1 MMATEHDASRKE
13 GRENDEL
20 FLFRLSHMALQP
32 KQRQKSGRPVPADGK
47 PPEEAERQG
56 YYVAG
61 NSQDMS
67 TGRNIRR
74 MGLQQMLK
82 AVKADQSGPLCCRT
96 CFG

>member
-1 MMATEHDASRKE
+1 MSYSFLDCPIWLYSRS
-13 GRENDEL
+13 GDRNPAA
-20 FLFRLSHMALQP
+20 LFRQMESL
-32 KQRQKSGRPVPADGK
+32 R
-47 PPEEAERQG
+47 EEAERQG

-74 MGLQQMLK
+74 MACKEMLK
-82 AVKADQSGPLCCRT
+82 AVKADQSGPLCRRT